1 MSYQYGN
8 VYPDVSA
15 KKINLGLKKRFLLC
29 SDGLTDMVDDSMIRD
44 ILIEEKNNINAA
56 NKLVETAKKN
66 GGRDNI
72 TVLIVDAEP
81 VNKFNAVLKNKLTI
95 CIIIAAVLIG
105 AGLGCFN
112 VYRSQTSGISLNDLS
127 NDIKNAKDLSEACEK
142 MNQYIDNA
150 INNAKSY
157 DDYTN
162 TVDESDNNVA
172 GKNKEFKDAIQA
184 LNVSIEDVKKK
195 YDDIVNNSE
204 SDEQTKKNDITNLIN
219 SNDIQKNID
228 LCEGKKAELNNALD
242 DWHKR
247 NEEANRHSKSQ
258 SNNGNK
264 GDSQAPV
271 KNSTTSSG
279 SSSSNSSG
287 SVKQS
292 TSGSRSNGS
301 TSNNNTSTHKNN
313 TSSEN
318 GASSDIGTS
327 VSESEDTSGD
337 SQTEQSI
344 GKSSYDGL
352 GGE

>member
-1 MSYQYGN
+1 MRR
-8 VYPDVSA
+8 
-15 KKINLGLKKRFLLC
+15 INLLKLQ
-29 SDGLTDMVDDSMIRD
+29 
-44 ILIEEKNNINAA
+44 
-56 NKLVETAKKN
+56 KKN

-95 CIIIAAVLIG
+95 CIIIAAVLVG

-195 YDDIVNNSE
+195 SMMI
-204 SDEQTKKNDITNLIN
+204 L
-219 SNDIQKNID
+219 
-228 LCEGKKAELNNALD
+228 
-242 DWHKR
+242 
-247 NEEANRHSKSQ
+247 
-258 SNNGNK
+258 
-264 GDSQAPV
+264 
-271 KNSTTSSG
+271 STT
-279 SSSSNSSG
+279 
-287 SVKQS
+287 VKAM
-292 TSGSRSNGS
+292 SRLRRM
-301 TSNNNTSTHKNN
+301 
-313 TSSEN
+313 
-318 GASSDIGTS
+318 I
-327 VSESEDTSGD
+327 
-337 SQTEQSI
+337 
-344 GKSSYDGL
+344 
-352 GGE
+352 